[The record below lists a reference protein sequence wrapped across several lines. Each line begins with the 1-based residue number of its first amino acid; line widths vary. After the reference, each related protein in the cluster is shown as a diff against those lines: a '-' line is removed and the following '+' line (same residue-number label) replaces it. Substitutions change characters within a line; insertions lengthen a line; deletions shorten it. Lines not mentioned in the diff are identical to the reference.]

1 MRKDQRKAITFT
13 ALHLQHGGVELAIT
27 QQANY
32 LAAEGYKVRIICT
45 YYLGE
50 PAYHLAPKVEICY
63 LTDRRPNRSELGAA
77 LRARRPFSVLREA
90 YRAAVTLYL
99 KRQTMVKAIK
109 AVENGVIVSTRHE
122 HSTLV
127 SRYGRSGVQ
136 KVAQLHHDHRFD
148 PKLLRGF
155 QHHYRNIDDFV
166 LLLPSLKAELEPL
179 IRPYNS
185 SIRLHAIGNCLHMDP
200 GKMPAQSTSLT
211 AVKRHNH
218 LVWVGRLSPEKGVL
232 RLLPIAEG
240 LRRLLLADMAAGSSS
255 RVAGEASRVELRQI
269 EANRAEPELNC
280 AEAEPLFVIDVYGDG
295 QEMAELKR
303 EIAAAD
309 LSEFFVLH
317 GMRNREEILA
327 ALAQSKGM
335 LLTSHTEGF
344 SFVILE
350 AASMGAPILAYDVR
364 MAPRDLVKNGETG
377 FLIKDDD
384 AEGMAAAAAKL
395 LTEPATIDILQ
406 PGLAAMGE
414 AYSEKKIMERWMEL
428 FALGPVKVRS
438 DKMREYFEKLY
449 DKTMAELVPELLKRL
464 EQELPPV
471 LVVTANPEILM
482 LGQRLPSYD
491 GILRDPETLIVAD
504 GIGVVKAAKMLG
516 LPSLTRIPG
525 VELVE
530 KLLAAL
536 APRRGKIFLYGA
548 KPEVM
553 EALLTKI
560 KQAYPDLQIV
570 GAYHGYGQNEAVLQ
584 AEIAATQPDLVLA
597 ALGAPR
603 QETFLAQCRK
613 SLSQGILIGV
623 GGSFDVISGQKRRA
637 PKIWRKLNLEWA
649 YRLLHEPKRL
659 GRFVRNNLG
668 FLGQVWRTRLT
679 GDKLDR

>member
-50 PAYHLAPKVEICY
+50 PAYHLAPEVEICY

-90 YRAAVTLYL
+90 YRAAMTLYL

-122 HSTLV
+122 HSILV

-255 RVAGEASRVELRQI
+255 R
-269 EANRAEPELNC
+269 

-384 AEGMAAAAAKL
+384 AEGMAAAAAQL
-395 LTEPATIDILQ
+395 LTEPATIDILH

-438 DKMREYFEKLY
+438 AKMREYFEKLY

-570 GAYHGYGQNEAVLQ
+570 GAYHGYGQNEAGLQ

>member
-1 MRKDQRKAITFT
+1 MRKYQRKTITFT

-50 PAYHLAPKVEICY
+50 PAYHLAPEVEICY
-63 LTDRRPNRSELGAA
+63 LTDRRPNRGELGAA

-122 HSTLV
+122 HSILV

-255 RVAGEASRVELRQI
+255 R
-269 EANRAEPELNC
+269 AEV
-280 AEAEPLFVIDVYGDG
+280 EPLFVIDVYGDG

-364 MAPRDLVKNGETG
+364 MAPRDLVKKGETG

-428 FALGPVKVRS
+428 FALGPVKAPGSAKVRS

-464 EQELPPV
+464 EQELPPI

-679 GDKLDR
+679 GDELDR

>member
-1 MRKDQRKAITFT
+1 MRKDQRKTITFT

-50 PAYHLAPKVEICY
+50 PAYHLAPEVEICY

-122 HSTLV
+122 HSILV

-255 RVAGEASRVELRQI
+255 R
-269 EANRAEPELNC
+269 AEV
-280 AEAEPLFVIDVYGDG
+280 EPLFVIDVYGDG

-438 DKMREYFEKLY
+438 AKMREYFEKLY
-449 DKTMAELVPELLKRL
+449 DKTMAELVSELLKRL
-464 EQELPPV
+464 EQQLPPV

-482 LGQRLPSYD
+482 LGQRLPAYD

-553 EALLTKI
+553 AALLTKI

-584 AEIAATQPDLVLA
+584 AEIAATRPDLVLA

-679 GDKLDR
+679 GDKLDRR

>member
-1 MRKDQRKAITFT
+1 MRKDQRKTITFT

-122 HSTLV
+122 HSILV

-255 RVAGEASRVELRQI
+255 R
-269 EANRAEPELNC
+269 AEV
-280 AEAEPLFVIDVYGDG
+280 EPLFVIDVYGDG

-364 MAPRDLVKNGETG
+364 MAPRDLVKKGETG

-438 DKMREYFEKLY
+438 AKMREYFEKLY
-449 DKTMAELVPELLKRL
+449 DKTMAELVSELLNRL
-464 EQELPPV
+464 EQQLPPV

-482 LGQRLPSYD
+482 LGQRLPAYD

-553 EALLTKI
+553 AALLTKI

-679 GDKLDR
+679 GDKLDRR

>member
-1 MRKDQRKAITFT
+1 MRKDQRKTITFT

-50 PAYHLAPKVEICY
+50 PAYHLAPEVEICY

-122 HSTLV
+122 HSILV

-155 QHHYRNIDDFV
+155 QHHYLNIDDFV

-255 RVAGEASRVELRQI
+255 R
-269 EANRAEPELNC
+269 AEV
-280 AEAEPLFVIDVYGDG
+280 EPLFVIDVYGDG

-327 ALAQSKGM
+327 VLAQSKGM

-438 DKMREYFEKLY
+438 AKMREYFEKLY
-449 DKTMAELVPELLKRL
+449 DKTMAELVSELLNRL
-464 EQELPPV
+464 EQQLPPV

-482 LGQRLPSYD
+482 LGQRLPAYD

-553 EALLTKI
+553 AALLTKI

-570 GAYHGYGQNEAVLQ
+570 GAYHGYGQNEAILQ
-584 AEIAATQPDLVLA
+584 AEIAATRPDLVLA

-679 GDKLDR
+679 GDKLDRR

>member
-1 MRKDQRKAITFT
+1 MRKDQRKTITFT

-50 PAYHLAPKVEICY
+50 PAYHLAPEVEICY

-90 YRAAVTLYL
+90 YRAAMTLYL
-99 KRQTMVKAIK
+99 KWQTMVKAIK

-122 HSTLV
+122 HSILV

-166 LLLPSLKAELEPL
+166 LLLPSLKDELEPL

-255 RVAGEASRVELRQI
+255 R
-269 EANRAEPELNC
+269 AEV
-280 AEAEPLFVIDVYGDG
+280 EPLFVIDVYGDG

-668 FLGQVWRTRLT
+668 FLGKVWRTRLT

>member
-1 MRKDQRKAITFT
+1 MRKDQRKTITFT

-50 PAYHLAPKVEICY
+50 PAYHLAPEVEISY

-122 HSTLV
+122 HSILV

-255 RVAGEASRVELRQI
+255 R
-269 EANRAEPELNC
+269 AEV
-280 AEAEPLFVIDVYGDG
+280 EPLFVIDVYGDG

-364 MAPRDLVKNGETG
+364 MAPRDLVKKGETG

-428 FALGPVKVRS
+428 FALGPVKAPGSAKVRS

-464 EQELPPV
+464 EQELPPI

>member
-50 PAYHLAPKVEICY
+50 PAYHLAPEVEICY
-63 LTDRRPNRSELGAA
+63 LTDRRPNRGELGAA

-122 HSTLV
+122 HSILV

-255 RVAGEASRVELRQI
+255 R
-269 EANRAEPELNC
+269 AEV
-280 AEAEPLFVIDVYGDG
+280 EPLFVIDVYGDG

-364 MAPRDLVKNGETG
+364 MAPRDLVKKGETG

-428 FALGPVKVRS
+428 FALGPVKAPGSAKVRS

-464 EQELPPV
+464 EQELPPI

-516 LPSLTRIPG
+516 LPPLTRIPG

-679 GDKLDR
+679 GDELDR

>member
-1 MRKDQRKAITFT
+1 MRKDQRKTITFT

-50 PAYHLAPKVEICY
+50 PAYHLAPEVEICY

-122 HSTLV
+122 HSILV

-255 RVAGEASRVELRQI
+255 R
-269 EANRAEPELNC
+269 AEV
-280 AEAEPLFVIDVYGDG
+280 EPLFVIDVYGDG

-438 DKMREYFEKLY
+438 AKMREYFEKLY
-449 DKTMAELVPELLKRL
+449 DKTMAELVSELLKRL
-464 EQELPPV
+464 EQQLPPV

-482 LGQRLPSYD
+482 LGQRLPAYD

-553 EALLTKI
+553 AALLTKI

-584 AEIAATQPDLVLA
+584 AEIAATRPDLVLA

>member
-1 MRKDQRKAITFT
+1 MRKDQRKTITFT

-50 PAYHLAPKVEICY
+50 PAYHLAPEVEICY

-122 HSTLV
+122 HSILV

-155 QHHYRNIDDFV
+155 QHHYLNIDDFV

-255 RVAGEASRVELRQI
+255 R
-269 EANRAEPELNC
+269 AEV
-280 AEAEPLFVIDVYGDG
+280 EPLFVIDVYGDG

-303 EIAAAD
+303 EVAAAD

-327 ALAQSKGM
+327 VLAQSKGM

-384 AEGMAAAAAKL
+384 AEEMAAAAAKL

-428 FALGPVKVRS
+428 FALGPVKAPGSAKVRS

-464 EQELPPV
+464 EQELPPI

>member
-1 MRKDQRKAITFT
+1 MRKDQRKTITFT

-50 PAYHLAPKVEICY
+50 PAYHLAPEVEICY

-122 HSTLV
+122 HSILV

-155 QHHYRNIDDFV
+155 QHHYLNIDDFV

-255 RVAGEASRVELRQI
+255 R
-269 EANRAEPELNC
+269 AEV
-280 AEAEPLFVIDVYGDG
+280 EPLFVIDVYGDG

-327 ALAQSKGM
+327 VLAQSKGM

-384 AEGMAAAAAKL
+384 AEEMAAAAAKL

-438 DKMREYFEKLY
+438 AKMREYFEKLY
-449 DKTMAELVPELLKRL
+449 DKTMAELVSELLNRL
-464 EQELPPV
+464 EQQLPPV

-482 LGQRLPSYD
+482 LGQRLPAYD

-553 EALLTKI
+553 AALLTKI

-570 GAYHGYGQNEAVLQ
+570 GAYHGYGQNEAILQ
-584 AEIAATQPDLVLA
+584 AEIAATRPDLVLA

-679 GDKLDR
+679 GDKLDRR

>member
-1 MRKDQRKAITFT
+1 MRKDQRKTITFT

-50 PAYHLAPKVEICY
+50 PAYHLAPEVEICY

-122 HSTLV
+122 HSILV

-255 RVAGEASRVELRQI
+255 R
-269 EANRAEPELNC
+269 AEV
-280 AEAEPLFVIDVYGDG
+280 EPLFVIDVYGDG

-327 ALAQSKGM
+327 ALAQSKVM

-384 AEGMAAAAAKL
+384 AEEMAAAAAKL

-414 AYSEKKIMERWMEL
+414 AYSEKKIMDRWMEL

>member
-50 PAYHLAPKVEICY
+50 PAYHLAPEVEICY

-122 HSTLV
+122 HSILV

-255 RVAGEASRVELRQI
+255 R
-269 EANRAEPELNC
+269 AEV
-280 AEAEPLFVIDVYGDG
+280 EPLFVIDVYGDG

-364 MAPRDLVKNGETG
+364 MAPRDLVKKGETG

-406 PGLAAMGE
+406 PGLAAMCE

-428 FALGPVKVRS
+428 FALGPVKAPGSAKVRS

-464 EQELPPV
+464 EQELPPI

-516 LPSLTRIPG
+516 LPPLTRIPG

-679 GDKLDR
+679 GDELDR

>member
-50 PAYHLAPKVEICY
+50 PAYHLAPEVEICY

-122 HSTLV
+122 HSILV

-255 RVAGEASRVELRQI
+255 R
-269 EANRAEPELNC
+269 AEV
-280 AEAEPLFVIDVYGDG
+280 EPLFVIDVYGDG

-327 ALAQSKGM
+327 ALAQSKVM

-384 AEGMAAAAAKL
+384 AEEMAAAAAKL

-428 FALGPVKVRS
+428 FALGPVKAPGSVKVRS

-679 GDKLDR
+679 GDELYR

>member
-1 MRKDQRKAITFT
+1 MRKDQRKTITFT

-63 LTDRRPNRSELGAA
+63 LTDRRPNRGELGAA

-122 HSTLV
+122 HSILV

-255 RVAGEASRVELRQI
+255 R
-269 EANRAEPELNC
+269 

-438 DKMREYFEKLY
+438 AKMREYFEKLY
-449 DKTMAELVPELLKRL
+449 DKTMAELVSELLNRL
-464 EQELPPV
+464 EQQLPPV

-482 LGQRLPSYD
+482 LGQRLPAYD

-553 EALLTKI
+553 AALLTKI

-570 GAYHGYGQNEAVLQ
+570 GAYHGYGQNEAILQ
-584 AEIAATQPDLVLA
+584 AEIAATRPDLVLA

-679 GDKLDR
+679 GDKIARR

>member
-50 PAYHLAPKVEICY
+50 PAYHLAPEVEICY

-99 KRQTMVKAIK
+99 KRQTMVKSIK

-122 HSTLV
+122 HSILV

-255 RVAGEASRVELRQI
+255 R
-269 EANRAEPELNC
+269 AEV
-280 AEAEPLFVIDVYGDG
+280 EPLFVIDVYGDG

-364 MAPRDLVKNGETG
+364 MAPRDLVKKGETG

-428 FALGPVKVRS
+428 FALGPVKAPGSAKVRS

-464 EQELPPV
+464 EQELPPI

-516 LPSLTRIPG
+516 LPPLTRIPG

-570 GAYHGYGQNEAVLQ
+570 GAYHGYGQNEAGLQ

-679 GDKLDR
+679 GDELDR

>member
-1 MRKDQRKAITFT
+1 MRKDQRKTITFT

-50 PAYHLAPKVEICY
+50 PAYHLAPEVEICY

-109 AVENGVIVSTRHE
+109 AVENGAIVSTRHE
-122 HSTLV
+122 HSILV

-255 RVAGEASRVELRQI
+255 R
-269 EANRAEPELNC
+269 AEV
-280 AEAEPLFVIDVYGDG
+280 EPLFVIDVYGDG

-364 MAPRDLVKNGETG
+364 MAPRDLVKKGETG

-428 FALGPVKVRS
+428 FALGPVKAPGSAKVRS

-464 EQELPPV
+464 EQELPPI

-570 GAYHGYGQNEAVLQ
+570 GAYHGYRQNEAVLQ

-679 GDKLDR
+679 GDELDR

>member
-1 MRKDQRKAITFT
+1 MRKDQRKTITFT

-50 PAYHLAPKVEICY
+50 PAYHLAPEVEICY

-122 HSTLV
+122 HSILV

-155 QHHYRNIDDFV
+155 QHHYLNIDDFV

-255 RVAGEASRVELRQI
+255 R
-269 EANRAEPELNC
+269 

-428 FALGPVKVRS
+428 FALGPVKAPGSAKVRS

-464 EQELPPV
+464 EQELPPI

-679 GDKLDR
+679 GDEAAQR

>member
-1 MRKDQRKAITFT
+1 MRKDQRKTITFT

-50 PAYHLAPKVEICY
+50 PAYHLAPEVEICY

-122 HSTLV
+122 HSILV

-155 QHHYRNIDDFV
+155 QHHYLNIDDFV

-255 RVAGEASRVELRQI
+255 R
-269 EANRAEPELNC
+269 AEV
-280 AEAEPLFVIDVYGDG
+280 EPLFVIDVYGDG

-327 ALAQSKGM
+327 VLAQSKGM

-384 AEGMAAAAAKL
+384 AEEMAAAAAKL

-428 FALGPVKVRS
+428 FALGPVKAPGSAKVRS

-464 EQELPPV
+464 EQELPPI

>member
-1 MRKDQRKAITFT
+1 MRKDQRKTITFT

-50 PAYHLAPKVEICY
+50 PAYHLAPEVEICY

-122 HSTLV
+122 HSILV

-255 RVAGEASRVELRQI
+255 R
-269 EANRAEPELNC
+269 

-414 AYSEKKIMERWMEL
+414 AYSEKKIMGRWMEL
-428 FALGPVKVRS
+428 FALGPVKAPGSAKVRS

-464 EQELPPV
+464 EQELPPI

-679 GDKLDR
+679 GDEAAQR

>member
-50 PAYHLAPKVEICY
+50 PAYHLAPEVEICY

-122 HSTLV
+122 HSILV

-255 RVAGEASRVELRQI
+255 R
-269 EANRAEPELNC
+269 AEV
-280 AEAEPLFVIDVYGDG
+280 EPLFVIDVYGDG

-438 DKMREYFEKLY
+438 AKMREYFEKLY
-449 DKTMAELVPELLKRL
+449 DKTMAELVSELLKRL
-464 EQELPPV
+464 EQQLPPV

-482 LGQRLPSYD
+482 LGQRLPAYD

-553 EALLTKI
+553 AALLTKI

-584 AEIAATQPDLVLA
+584 AEIAATRPDLVLA

-679 GDKLDR
+679 GDKLDRR